1 MLKFRKRDREDK
13 PEDDNKNLEN
23 ITDEP
28 KETNEPESAQ
38 EDNENFGGDLT
49 LYTFVYLLGANCI
62 RVGKRFFKGL
72 RRIIVKPFRAIYSV
86 ARIFVIGIDHL
97 FFKWLHRFIDELHY
111 IKAEVKSAYENMRGL
126 SIKNVGL
133 IFSVLRHYIKKG
145 LSRHRAFA
153 RSVIRLAMPVA
164 GLIVLV
170 LTINYWNE
178 RTFALEILYGNV
190 SLGYVADENVYLD
203 AETLANERL
212 NLGESETASSQQT
225 EVSIEKPTYKIRVV
239 SKNELTDSSALCDA
253 LIENSQSNITNAC
266 GIYVDGE
273 FLCAVKNETD
283 ATSVFDEI
291 LEANKPADG
300 EGIVGFVE
308 DIEYVQGLY
317 PDNDETIWDAA
328 KLKAKLATN
337 KTEAVYHTVQDGD
350 TLYDIALEYDT
361 TIEQLYAMNPDMGE
375 NIYMGDKIIVS
386 MEVNYVRVKVMK
398 TEVRTEEIP
407 YETVQTESSSL
418 YKGTQRV
425 KTEGSEGLAQ
435 ITELVS
441 YVDGVKISTEEIERV
456 TVREP
461 VDREILVGTKSLTVS
476 GGGGT
481 ITTTSGRFVWPVIG
495 LNSISRGYGYASSA
509 YASGYHTG
517 IDITGGGAYG
527 RTIIA
532 ADAGTVVQA
541 GWNGSYG
548 YCITIQHSGGLRTL
562 YAHCSSVGVYVG
574 QYVYQGQAIGRVGNS
589 GYSFGAHLH
598 FEVHVNGRKVN
609 PNPYLGR

>member
-13 PEDDNKNLEN
+13 PEADKSLEN
-23 ITDEP
+23 ITEESKNKDEP
-28 KETNEPESAQ
+28 VQDKE
-38 EDNENFGGDLT
+38 ENFGGDLT
-49 LYTFVYLLGANCI
+49 LYSFVYLLGAYCI
-62 RVGKRFFKGL
+62 RIGKRFFKGL
-72 RRIIVKPFRAIYSV
+72 RRIIVKPFRALYAVI
-86 ARIFVIGIDHL
+86 RIFVIGIDHL

-145 LSRHRAFA
+145 LGRHKAFM
-153 RSVIRLAMPVA
+153 RSILRLTMPVA

-170 LTINYWNE
+170 LTINYWNG
-178 RTFALEILYGNV
+178 RTFALEIIYGNV

-203 AETLANERL
+203 AENLANERL
-212 NLGESETASSQQT
+212 NLGESETAGSQKT

-317 PDNDETIWDAA
+317 PDNAETIWDAA

-337 KTEAVYHTVQDGD
+337 KTEAVYHIVQDGD
-350 TLYDIALEYDT
+350 TLYDIALKYDT
-361 TIEQLYAMNPDMGE
+361 TIEQLYAMNPNMGE
-375 NIYMGDKIIVS
+375 NIYLGDKIIVS

-407 YETVQTESSSL
+407 YETVKTESSSL
-418 YKGTQRV
+418 YKGTQRI
-425 KTEGSEGLAQ
+425 KTEGSVGLAQ
-435 ITELVS
+435 VTELVS

-461 VDREILVGTKSLTVS
+461 VDREILVGTKSLAIS

-481 ITTTSGRFVWPVIG
+481 ITPTNGRFVWPVIG
-495 LNSISRGYGYASSA
+495 LHSISRGYGYASSS

-527 RTIIA
+527 RTIVA

-541 GWNGSYG
+541 GYNGSYG
-548 YCITIQHSGGLRTL
+548 NCIIIQHSGGVRTL
-562 YAHCSSVGVYVG
+562 YAHCSSLNVSVG

-589 GYSFGAHLH
+589 GFSFGAHLH

>member
-170 LTINYWNE
+170 LTTNYWNE

>member
-337 KTEAVYHTVQDGD
+337 KTEAVYHIVQDGD
-350 TLYDIALEYDT
+350 TLYDIALKYDT

-407 YETVQTESSSL
+407 YETVKTESSSL
-418 YKGTQRV
+418 YKGTQRI
-425 KTEGSEGLAQ
+425 KTEGSAGLAQ
-435 ITELVS
+435 VTELVS
-441 YVDGVKISTEEIERV
+441 YVDGVKISTEEIDRV

-461 VDREILVGTKSLTVS
+461 VDREILVGTKSLAIS

-481 ITTTSGRFVWPVIG
+481 ITPTNGRFVWPVIG
-495 LNSISRGYGYASSA
+495 LHSISRGYGYASSS

-527 RTIIA
+527 RTIVA

-541 GWNGSYG
+541 GYNGSYG
-548 YCITIQHSGGLRTL
+548 NCIIIQHSGGVRTL
-562 YAHCSSVGVYVG
+562 YAHCSSLNVSVG

-589 GYSFGAHLH
+589 GFSFGAHLH

>member
-28 KETNEPESAQ
+28 KETNEPEIAQ
-38 EDNENFGGDLT
+38 EDNENLSGDLT
-49 LYTFVYLLGANCI
+49 LYSFVYLLGAYCI

-72 RRIIVKPFRAIYSV
+72 RRIIVKPFRAIYTV

-164 GLIVLV
+164 GLIVLL

-203 AETLANERL
+203 AENLANERL

-350 TLYDIALEYDT
+350 TLYDIALKYDT

-407 YETVQTESSSL
+407 YETVKTESSSL

-495 LNSISRGYGYASSA
+495 LNSISRGYGYASSS
-509 YASGYHTG
+509 YSSGYHTG
-517 IDITGGGAYG
+517 IDITGSGAYG
-527 RTIIA
+527 RTIVA
-532 ADAGTVVQA
+532 ADSGTVVQA

-548 YCITIQHSGGLRTL
+548 YSVTIQHSGGVRTL
-562 YAHCSSVGVYVG
+562 YAHCSSLSVSVG
-574 QYVYQGQAIGRVGNS
+574 QYVYQGQAIARVGNT
-589 GYSFGAHLH
+589 GYSLGAHLH

>member
-28 KETNEPESAQ
+28 KETNEPEFAQ

-407 YETVQTESSSL
+407 YETVKTESSSL
-418 YKGTQRV
+418 YKGTQRI
-425 KTEGSEGLAQ
+425 KTEGSAGLAQ
-435 ITELVS
+435 VTELVS
-441 YVDGVKISTEEIERV
+441 YVDGVKISTEEIDRV

-589 GYSFGAHLH
+589 GFSFGAHLH

>member
-337 KTEAVYHTVQDGD
+337 KTEAVYHIVQDGD
-350 TLYDIALEYDT
+350 TLYDIALKYDT

-375 NIYMGDKIIVS
+375 NIYLGDKIIVS

-407 YETVQTESSSL
+407 YETVKTESSSL
-418 YKGTQRV
+418 YKGTQRI
-425 KTEGSEGLAQ
+425 KTEGVEGLAKV
-435 ITELVS
+435 TELVS
-441 YVDGVKISTEEIERV
+441 YVDGVRISTEEIERV

-461 VDREILVGTKSLTVS
+461 VDREILVGTKSLTIS
-476 GGGGT
+476 GGGGS
-481 ITTTSGRFVWPVIG
+481 ITPTSGRFVWPVIG
-495 LNSISRGYGYASSA
+495 LHSISRSYGYASSS

-527 RTIIA
+527 RTIVA

-541 GWNGSYG
+541 GYNGSYG
-548 YCITIQHSGGLRTL
+548 NCIIIQHSGGVRTL
-562 YAHCSSVGVYVG
+562 YAHCSSLNVSVG

-589 GYSFGAHLH
+589 GFSFGAHLH

>member
-13 PEDDNKNLEN
+13 PEDDNRNLEN

-28 KETNEPESAQ
+28 KETNEPEIAQ
-38 EDNENFGGDLT
+38 EDNENLSGDLT
-49 LYTFVYLLGANCI
+49 LYSFVYLLGAYCI

-72 RRIIVKPFRAIYSV
+72 RRIIVKPFRAIYTV

-164 GLIVLV
+164 GLIVLL

-203 AETLANERL
+203 AENLANERL

-337 KTEAVYHTVQDGD
+337 KTEAVYHIVQDGD
-350 TLYDIALEYDT
+350 TLYDIALKYDT

-407 YETVQTESSSL
+407 YETVKTESSSL

-495 LNSISRGYGYASSA
+495 LNSISRGYGYASSS
-509 YASGYHTG
+509 YSSGYHTG
-517 IDITGGGAYG
+517 IDITGSGAYG

-532 ADAGTVVQA
+532 ADSGTVVQA

-548 YCITIQHSGGLRTL
+548 YSVTIQHSGGVRTL
-562 YAHCSSVGVYVG
+562 YAHCSSLSVSVG
-574 QYVYQGQAIGRVGNS
+574 QYVYQGQAIARVGNT
-589 GYSFGAHLH
+589 GYSLGAHLH

>member
-62 RVGKRFFKGL
+62 RVGKKFFKGL

-337 KTEAVYHTVQDGD
+337 KTEAVYHIVQDGD
-350 TLYDIALEYDT
+350 TLYDIALKYDT

-407 YETVQTESSSL
+407 YETVKTESSSL
-418 YKGTQRV
+418 YKGTQRI
-425 KTEGSEGLAQ
+425 KTEGSAGLAQ
-435 ITELVS
+435 VTELVS

-461 VDREILVGTKSLTVS
+461 VDREILVGTKSLAIS

-481 ITTTSGRFVWPVIG
+481 ITPTNGRFVWPVIG
-495 LNSISRGYGYASSA
+495 LHSISRGYGYASSS

-527 RTIIA
+527 RTIVA

-541 GWNGSYG
+541 GYNGSYG
-548 YCITIQHSGGLRTL
+548 NCIIIQHSGGVRTL
-562 YAHCSSVGVYVG
+562 YAHCSSLNVSVG

-589 GYSFGAHLH
+589 GFSFGAHLH

>member
-1 MLKFRKRDREDK
+1 MIKFRKRDREDK

-28 KETNEPESAQ
+28 KETNEPEIAQ
-38 EDNENFGGDLT
+38 EDNENLSGDLT
-49 LYTFVYLLGANCI
+49 LYSFVYLLGAYCI

-72 RRIIVKPFRAIYSV
+72 RRIIVKPFRAIYTV

-164 GLIVLV
+164 GLIVLL

-203 AETLANERL
+203 AENLANERL

-350 TLYDIALEYDT
+350 TLYDIALKYDT

-407 YETVQTESSSL
+407 YETVKTESSSL

-509 YASGYHTG
+509 YSSGYHTG
-517 IDITGGGAYG
+517 IDITGSGAYG
-527 RTIIA
+527 RTIVA
-532 ADAGTVVQA
+532 ADSGTVVQA

-548 YCITIQHSGGLRTL
+548 YSVTIQHSGGVRTL
-562 YAHCSSVGVYVG
+562 YAHCSSLSVSVG
-574 QYVYQGQAIGRVGNS
+574 QYVYQGQAIARVGNT
-589 GYSFGAHLH
+589 GYSLGAHLH

>member
-28 KETNEPESAQ
+28 KETNEPEIAQ
-38 EDNENFGGDLT
+38 EDNENLSGDLT
-49 LYTFVYLLGANCI
+49 LYSFVYLLGAYCI

-72 RRIIVKPFRAIYSV
+72 RRIIVKPFRAIYTV

-164 GLIVLV
+164 GLIVLL

-203 AETLANERL
+203 AENLANERL

-350 TLYDIALEYDT
+350 TLYDIALKYDT

-407 YETVQTESSSL
+407 YETVKTESSSL

-509 YASGYHTG
+509 YSSGYHTG
-517 IDITGGGAYG
+517 IDITGSGAYG
-527 RTIIA
+527 RTIVA
-532 ADAGTVVQA
+532 ADSGTVVQA

-548 YCITIQHSGGLRTL
+548 YSVTIQHSGGVRTL
-562 YAHCSSVGVYVG
+562 YAHCSSLSVSVG
-574 QYVYQGQAIGRVGNS
+574 QYVYQGQAIARVGNT
-589 GYSFGAHLH
+589 GYSLGAHLH

>member
-13 PEDDNKNLEN
+13 PEADKSLEN
-23 ITDEP
+23 ITEESKKKDEP
-28 KETNEPESAQ
+28 VQDKE
-38 EDNENFGGDLT
+38 ENFGGDLT
-49 LYTFVYLLGANCI
+49 LYSFVYLLGAYCI
-62 RVGKRFFKGL
+62 RIGKRFFKGL
-72 RRIIVKPFRAIYSV
+72 RRIIVKPFRALYAVI
-86 ARIFVIGIDHL
+86 RIFVIGIDHL

-145 LSRHRAFA
+145 LGRHKAFM
-153 RSVIRLAMPVA
+153 RSILRLTMPVA

-170 LTINYWNE
+170 LTINYWNG
-178 RTFALEILYGNV
+178 RTFALEIIYGNV

-203 AETLANERL
+203 AENLANERL
-212 NLGESETASSQQT
+212 NLGESETAGSQKT

-317 PDNDETIWDAA
+317 PDNAETIWDAA

-337 KTEAVYHTVQDGD
+337 KTEAVYHIVQDGD
-350 TLYDIALEYDT
+350 TLYDIALKYDT
-361 TIEQLYAMNPDMGE
+361 TIEQLYAMNPNMGE
-375 NIYMGDKIIVS
+375 NIYLGDKIIVS

-407 YETVQTESSSL
+407 YETVKTESSSL
-418 YKGTQRV
+418 YKGTQRI
-425 KTEGSEGLAQ
+425 KTEGSAGLAQ
-435 ITELVS
+435 VTELVS

-461 VDREILVGTKSLTVS
+461 VDREILVGTKSLAIS

-481 ITTTSGRFVWPVIG
+481 ITPTNGRFVWPVIG
-495 LNSISRGYGYASSA
+495 LHSISRGYGYASSS

-527 RTIIA
+527 RTIVA

-541 GWNGSYG
+541 GYNGSYG
-548 YCITIQHSGGLRTL
+548 NCIIIQHSGGVRTL
-562 YAHCSSVGVYVG
+562 YAHCSSLNVSVG
-574 QYVYQGQAIGRVGNS
+574 QYVYQGQVIGRVGNS
-589 GYSFGAHLH
+589 GFSFGAHLH

>member
-1 MLKFRKRDREDK
+1 MLKFRKRDREKDR

-23 ITDEP
+23 ITDEH
-28 KETNEPESAQ
+28 EQENESDIAE
-38 EDNENFGGDLT
+38 EDSENFGGDLT
-49 LYTFVYLLGANCI
+49 LYSFAYLLGAYCI
-62 RVGKRFFKGL
+62 RAGKRFFKGL
-72 RRIIVKPFRAIYSV
+72 HRIIVKPFRSIYTF

-111 IKAEVKSAYENMRGL
+111 INGEVKSAYENMRGL

-133 IFSVLRHYIKKG
+133 ICSVLRHYIKKG
-145 LSRHRAFA
+145 LSRHRAFM
-153 RSVIRLAMPVA
+153 RSVIRIAMPIA
-164 GLIVLV
+164 GLIVLM
-170 LTINYWNE
+170 LTVNYWSG

-203 AETLANERL
+203 AENLANERL
-212 NLGESETASSQQT
+212 NLGESENAQAQKT

-239 SKNELTDSSALCDA
+239 SKNELTDSSTLCDA

-317 PDNDETIWDAA
+317 PDNEETIWDAA

-350 TLYDIALEYDT
+350 TLYDIALKYDT

-375 NIYMGDKIIVS
+375 NIYMGDKIVVS

-407 YETVQTESSSL
+407 YETVKTESSSL

-425 KTEGSEGLAQ
+425 KTEGSKGLAQ

-441 YVDGVKISTEEIERV
+441 YVDGVRISTEEIERV

-461 VDREILVGTKSLTVS
+461 VDREILVGTKSLAVS
-476 GGGGT
+476 GGGT

-495 LNSISRGYGYASSA
+495 LNSISRSYGYASSA

-527 RTIIA
+527 RTIVA
-532 ADAGTVVQA
+532 ADSGTVVQA

-548 YCITIQHSGGLRTL
+548 YSVTIQHSGGIRTL
-562 YAHCSSVGVYVG
+562 YGHCSSVNVSVG
-574 QYVYQGQAIGRVGNS
+574 QYVYQGQAIARVGNT

-598 FEVHVNGRKVN
+598 FEVIANGRKVN

>member
-1 MLKFRKRDREDK
+1 MLKFRKHQRENEG
-13 PEDDNKNLEN
+13 PEEDGKNLEN
-23 ITDEP
+23 IVDESE
-28 KETNEPESAQ
+28 KENEPDAAPE
-38 EDNENFGGDLT
+38 EEENLVGELT
-49 LYTFVYLLGANCI
+49 FYSFVYLLGTHCI
-62 RVGKRFFKGL
+62 RVWKRFSKGL
-72 RRIIVKPFRAIYSV
+72 RRIIVRPFKTLYTYG
-86 ARIFVIGIDHL
+86 RIFVLGIDHL
-97 FFKWLHRFIDELHY
+97 FFKWLHNFFDEMHY
-111 IKAEVKSAYENMRGL
+111 IKREVRSAYDNMRGL
-126 SIKNVGL
+126 SIKNVRL
-133 IFSVLRHYIKKG
+133 ICSVLFHYIKKG
-145 LSRHRAFA
+145 IGRHKAFV
-153 RSVIRLAMPVA
+153 RSLWRIVMPVA
-164 GLIVLV
+164 GFIVLA
-170 LTINYWNE
+170 LTVNFWNE
-178 RTFALEILYGNV
+178 RTFALEILYGKV

-212 NLGESETASSQQT
+212 NLGESEAGTQKT
-225 EVSIEKPTYKIRVV
+225 EVSIEKPTYRIRVV
-239 SKNELTDSSALCDA
+239 SKNQLTDSSALCDA

-300 EGIVGFVE
+300 DGIVGFVE

-350 TLYDIALEYDT
+350 TLYDIALKYDT

-375 NIYMGDKIIVS
+375 NIYMGDKLVVS
-386 MEVNYVRVKVMK
+386 TEVNYVRVKVMK

-407 YETVQTESSSL
+407 YETIKTESSSI
-418 YKGTQRV
+418 YKGTQRA
-425 KTEGSEGLAQ
+425 KTEGTKGIARV
-435 ITELVS
+435 TELVS
-441 YVDGVKISTEEIERV
+441 YVDGVRVSTEEIDRV
-456 TVREP
+456 VVQEP

-476 GGGGT
+476 GGVT
-481 ITTTSGRFVWPVIG
+481 VTPTNGRFVWPVVG

-527 RTIIA
+527 RTIVA
-532 ADAGTVVQA
+532 ADSGTVVQA

-548 YCITIQHSGGLRTL
+548 YSVTIQHSGGLRTL
-562 YAHCSSVGVYVG
+562 YGHCSVVNVSVG
-574 QYVYQGQAIGRVGNS
+574 QYVYQGQPIARVGNT

-598 FEVHVNGRKVN
+598 FEVIANGRKVN

>member
-49 LYTFVYLLGANCI
+49 LYTFVYLLGVNCI
-62 RVGKRFFKGL
+62 RVGKRFFKGM

-407 YETVQTESSSL
+407 YETVKTESSSL
-418 YKGTQRV
+418 YKGTQRI
-425 KTEGSEGLAQ
+425 KTEGVEGLAKV
-435 ITELVS
+435 TELVS
-441 YVDGVKISTEEIERV
+441 YVDGVKISTEEIDRV
-456 TVREP
+456 TIREP
-461 VDREILVGTKSLTVS
+461 VDREILVGTKSLTIS
-476 GGGGT
+476 GGGGS
-481 ITTTSGRFVWPVIG
+481 ITPTSGRFVWPVIG
-495 LNSISRGYGYASSA
+495 LHSISRGYGYASSS

-527 RTIIA
+527 RTVVA

-541 GWNGSYG
+541 GYNGSYG
-548 YCITIQHSGGLRTL
+548 NCIIIQHSGGVRTL
-562 YAHCSSVGVYVG
+562 YAHCSSLNVSVG

-589 GYSFGAHLH
+589 GFSFGAHLH

>member
-1 MLKFRKRDREDK
+1 
-13 PEDDNKNLEN
+13 
-23 ITDEP
+23 
-28 KETNEPESAQ
+28 
-38 EDNENFGGDLT
+38 
-49 LYTFVYLLGANCI
+49 
-62 RVGKRFFKGL
+62 
-72 RRIIVKPFRAIYSV
+72 
-86 ARIFVIGIDHL
+86 
-97 FFKWLHRFIDELHY
+97 
-111 IKAEVKSAYENMRGL
+111 
-126 SIKNVGL
+126 
-133 IFSVLRHYIKKG
+133 
-145 LSRHRAFA
+145 
-153 RSVIRLAMPVA
+153 MPVA

-212 NLGESETASSQQT
+212 NLGESETASSHQT

-337 KTEAVYHTVQDGD
+337 KTEAVYHIVQDGD
-350 TLYDIALEYDT
+350 TLYDIALKYDT

-407 YETVQTESSSL
+407 YETVKTESSSL
-418 YKGTQRV
+418 YKGTQRI
-425 KTEGSEGLAQ
+425 KTEGSAGLAQ
-435 ITELVS
+435 VTELVS
-441 YVDGVKISTEEIERV
+441 YVDGVKISTEEIDRV

-461 VDREILVGTKSLTVS
+461 VDREILVGTKSLAIS

-481 ITTTSGRFVWPVIG
+481 ITPTNGRFVWPVIG
-495 LNSISRGYGYASSA
+495 LHSISRGYGYASSS

-527 RTIIA
+527 RTIVA

-541 GWNGSYG
+541 GYNGSYG
-548 YCITIQHSGGLRTL
+548 NCIIIQHSGGVRTL
-562 YAHCSSVGVYVG
+562 YAHCSSLNVSVG

-589 GYSFGAHLH
+589 GFSFGAHLH

>member
-1 MLKFRKRDREDK
+1 MLKFRKRNREEDK
-13 PEDDNKNLEN
+13 PEDDKQNLEN
-23 ITDEP
+23 ITES
-28 KETNEPESAQ
+28 ETEPENNAA
-38 EDNENFGGDLT
+38 EEENENFDGELS
-49 LYTFVYLLGANCI
+49 LYTFIYLLGAYCI
-62 RVGKRFFKGL
+62 RAGKKVFKGL
-72 RRIIVKPFRAIYSV
+72 RRIVTKPLRAIYSLL
-86 ARIFVIGIDHL
+86 RIFIIGIDHL
-97 FFKWLHRFIDELHY
+97 FFKWFHNAIEELRFIKD
-111 IKAEVKSAYENMRGL
+111 EVKSAYDSMRGL

-133 IFSVLRHYIKKG
+133 ICSVLHHYIKKG
-145 LSRHRAFA
+145 FNRHRAFM
-153 RSVIRLAMPVA
+153 RSVLRFAMPVA
-164 GLIVLV
+164 AFVVLV
-170 LTINYWNE
+170 LTVNYWNG
-178 RTFALEILYGNV
+178 RTFALELLYGNV
-190 SLGYVADENVYLD
+190 SLGYVANENVYLD
-203 AETLANERL
+203 AENLANERL
-212 NLGESETASSQQT
+212 NLGESSTGSEKQ
-225 EVSIEKPTYKIRVV
+225 EISIEKPTYKIRVV
-239 SKNELTDSSALCDA
+239 SKSELTDSSALCDS

-291 LEANKPADG
+291 LEAKKPADG
-300 EGIVGFVE
+300 DGIVGFVE

-317 PDNDETIWDAA
+317 PDNEETIWDAA

-337 KTEAVYHTVQDGD
+337 KTEAVYHTVQEGD
-350 TLYDIALEYDT
+350 TLYDIALKYDT
-361 TIEQLYAMNPDMGE
+361 TIEQLYAMNPNMGE
-375 NIYMGDKIIVS
+375 NIYLGDKIIVS

-407 YETVQTESSSL
+407 YEVVKTETSSL

-425 KTEGSEGLAQ
+425 KTQGVNGVARV
-435 ITELVS
+435 TELVS
-441 YVDGVKISTEEIERV
+441 YVDGVKVSTEEIERV
-456 TVREP
+456 TVQEP
-461 VDREILVGTKSLTVS
+461 VDQEILVGTKSLAVS
-476 GGGGT
+476 GGGGPVT
-481 ITTTSGRFVWPVIG
+481 PSNGRLLWPVIG
-495 LNSISRGYGYASSA
+495 LNSISRGYGYASSS

-562 YAHCSSVGVYVG
+562 YAHCSSVGVSVG
-574 QYVYQGQAIGRVGNS
+574 QYVYQGQPIGRVGNS

-609 PNPYLGR
+609 PKSYL

>member
-13 PEDDNKNLEN
+13 PEDDNRNLEN

-28 KETNEPESAQ
+28 KETNEPEIAQ
-38 EDNENFGGDLT
+38 EDNENLSGDLT
-49 LYTFVYLLGANCI
+49 LYSFVYLLGAYCI

-72 RRIIVKPFRAIYSV
+72 RRIIVKPFRAIYTV

-164 GLIVLV
+164 GLIVLL

-203 AETLANERL
+203 AENLANERL

-350 TLYDIALEYDT
+350 TLYDIALKYDT

-407 YETVQTESSSL
+407 YETVKTESSSL

-509 YASGYHTG
+509 YSSGYHTG
-517 IDITGGGAYG
+517 IDITGSGAYG
-527 RTIIA
+527 RTIVA
-532 ADAGTVVQA
+532 ADSGTVVQA

-548 YCITIQHSGGLRTL
+548 YSVTIQHSGGVRTL
-562 YAHCSSVGVYVG
+562 YAHCSSLSVSVG
-574 QYVYQGQAIGRVGNS
+574 QYVYQGQAIARVGNT
-589 GYSFGAHLH
+589 GYSLGAHLH

>member
-407 YETVQTESSSL
+407 YETVKTESSSL
-418 YKGTQRV
+418 YKGTQRI
-425 KTEGSEGLAQ
+425 KTEGSAGLAQ
-435 ITELVS
+435 VTELVS
-441 YVDGVKISTEEIERV
+441 YVDGVKISTEEIDRV

-461 VDREILVGTKSLTVS
+461 VDREILVGTKSLAIS

-481 ITTTSGRFVWPVIG
+481 ITPTNGRFVWPVIG
-495 LNSISRGYGYASSA
+495 LHSISRGYGYASSS

-527 RTIIA
+527 RTIVA

-541 GWNGSYG
+541 GYNGSYG
-548 YCITIQHSGGLRTL
+548 NCIIIQHSGGVRTL
-562 YAHCSSVGVYVG
+562 YAHCSSLNVSVG

-589 GYSFGAHLH
+589 GFSFGAHLH

>member
-1 MLKFRKRDREDK
+1 MLKFRKRDKAKDI
-13 PEDDNKNLEN
+13 PEDDGKKLDN
-23 ITDEP
+23 ITE
-28 KETNEPESAQ
+28 ETEPENEGGSEQ
-38 EDNENFGGDLT
+38 EDLESSAYT
-49 LYTFVYLLGANCI
+49 VLYSFVYLLGANCI
-62 RVGKRFFKGL
+62 RTGKRFLKGL
-72 RRIIVKPFRAIYSV
+72 RRIAVKPFRSLYTL

-97 FFKWLHRFIDELHY
+97 FFKWFHRFLNELHY
-111 IKAEVKSAYENMRGL
+111 IKREVKSAYENMQGI
-126 SIKNVGL
+126 SITNVGL
-133 IFSVLRHYIKKG
+133 ICSVLRHYIKKG
-145 LSRHRAFA
+145 FSRHRMFM
-153 RSVIRLAMPVA
+153 RTVIRVIMPVA
-164 GLIVLV
+164 GFVVLM
-170 LTINYWNE
+170 LTINYWNG

-203 AETLANERL
+203 AENLANERL
-212 NLGESETASSQQT
+212 NLGESETQAQKT

-291 LEANKPADG
+291 LEENKPADG
-300 EGIVGFVE
+300 DGIVGFVE

-350 TLYDIALEYDT
+350 TLYDIALKYDT

-375 NIYMGDKIIVS
+375 NIYMGDQIVVS

-407 YETVQTESSSL
+407 YETIQTESASL

-425 KTEGSEGLAQ
+425 KTEGTKGIARV
-435 ITELVS
+435 TELVS
-441 YVDGVKISTEEIERV
+441 YVDGVKVSTEEIERV
-456 TVREP
+456 VVQEP
-461 VDREILVGTKSLTVS
+461 VDREILVGTKSLAVS
-476 GGGGT
+476 GSSGT

-495 LNSISRGYGYASSA
+495 LNSISRSYGYASSA
-509 YASGYHTG
+509 YSSGYHTG
-517 IDITGGGAYG
+517 IDITGSGAYG

-532 ADAGTVVQA
+532 ADSGTVVQA

-548 YCITIQHSGGLRTL
+548 YSVTIQHSGGVRTL
-562 YAHCSSVGVYVG
+562 YAHCSSLSVSVG
-574 QYVYQGQAIGRVGNS
+574 QYVSQGQPIARVGNT
-589 GYSFGAHLH
+589 GYSLGAHLH
-598 FEVHVNGRKVN
+598 FEVIVNGRKVN

>member
-13 PEDDNKNLEN
+13 PEDDNRNLEN

-28 KETNEPESAQ
+28 KETNEPEIAQ
-38 EDNENFGGDLT
+38 EDNENLSGDLT
-49 LYTFVYLLGANCI
+49 LYSFVYLLGAYCI

-72 RRIIVKPFRAIYSV
+72 RRIIVKPFRAIYTV

-153 RSVIRLAMPVA
+153 RSVIRLAMPVV
-164 GLIVLV
+164 GLIVLL

-203 AETLANERL
+203 AENLANERL

-350 TLYDIALEYDT
+350 TLYDIALKYDT

-407 YETVQTESSSL
+407 YETVKTESSSL

-509 YASGYHTG
+509 YSSGYHTG
-517 IDITGGGAYG
+517 IDITGSGAYG
-527 RTIIA
+527 RTIVA
-532 ADAGTVVQA
+532 ADSGTVVQA

-548 YCITIQHSGGLRTL
+548 YSVTIQHSGGVRTL
-562 YAHCSSVGVYVG
+562 YAHCSSLSVSVG
-574 QYVYQGQAIGRVGNS
+574 QYVYQGQAIARVGNT
-589 GYSFGAHLH
+589 GYSLGAHLH

>member
-337 KTEAVYHTVQDGD
+337 KTEAVYHIVQDGD
-350 TLYDIALEYDT
+350 TLYDIALKYDT

-407 YETVQTESSSL
+407 YETVKTESSSL
-418 YKGTQRV
+418 YKGTQRI
-425 KTEGSEGLAQ
+425 KTEGSAGLAQ
-435 ITELVS
+435 VTELVS
-441 YVDGVKISTEEIERV
+441 YVDGVKISTEEIDRV

-461 VDREILVGTKSLTVS
+461 VDREILVGTKSLAIS

-481 ITTTSGRFVWPVIG
+481 ITPTNGRFVWPVIG
-495 LNSISRGYGYASSA
+495 LHSISRSYGYASSS

-527 RTIIA
+527 RTIVA

-541 GWNGSYG
+541 GYNGSYG
-548 YCITIQHSGGLRTL
+548 NCIIIQHSGGVRTL
-562 YAHCSSVGVYVG
+562 YAHCSSLNVSVG

-589 GYSFGAHLH
+589 GFSFGAHLH

>member
-1 MLKFRKRDREDK
+1 MLKFRKRNREEDN
-13 PEDDNKNLEN
+13 PEDDKQNLEN
-23 ITDEP
+23 ITES
-28 KETNEPESAQ
+28 ETENEQLNNASE
-38 EDNENFGGDLT
+38 EDNENFDGESS
-49 LYTFVYLLGANCI
+49 LYTFIYLLGAYCI
-62 RVGKRFFKGL
+62 RAGKRIFKGL
-72 RRIIVKPFRAIYSV
+72 RRIVTKPLRAIYTLL
-86 ARIFVIGIDHL
+86 RICVIAVDHL
-97 FFKWLHRFIDELHY
+97 FFKWFHNFIDELNF
-111 IKAEVKSAYENMRGL
+111 IKNEVRSAYENMRGL

-133 IFSVLRHYIKKG
+133 ICSVLHHYIKKG
-145 LSRHRAFA
+145 FNRHRAFM
-153 RSVIRLAMPVA
+153 RSVLRLAMPVGA
-164 GLIVLV
+164 FVILM
-170 LTINYWNE
+170 LTINYWSG
-178 RTFALEILYGNV
+178 RTFALELLYGNV

-203 AETLANERL
+203 AENLANERL
-212 NLGESETASSQQT
+212 NLGVSSTGSEKQ
-225 EVSIEKPTYKIRVV
+225 EVSIEKPTYKIKVV

-291 LEANKPADG
+291 LEAKKPADG
-300 EGIVGFVE
+300 DGIVGFVE

-317 PDNDETIWDAA
+317 PDNEETIWDAA

-350 TLYDIALEYDT
+350 TLYDIALKYDT

-375 NIYMGDKIIVS
+375 NIYLGDQIIVS

-407 YETVQTESSSL
+407 YETIKTESASL

-425 KTEGSEGLAQ
+425 KTQGVKGVARV
-435 ITELVS
+435 TELVS
-441 YVDGVKISTEEIERV
+441 YVDGVRVSTEEIERV
-456 TVREP
+456 TVQEP
-461 VDREILVGTKSLTVS
+461 VDQEILVGTKSLSVS
-476 GGGGT
+476 GGGT
-481 ITTTSGRFVWPVIG
+481 ITTTNGRFVWPVIG
-495 LNSISRGYGYASSA
+495 LNSISRSYGYASSA

-517 IDITGGGAYG
+517 IDITGSGAYG

-532 ADAGTVVQA
+532 ADSGTVVQA

-574 QYVYQGQAIGRVGNS
+574 QYVYQGQPIGRVGNS

-609 PNPYLGR
+609 PRSYL

>member
-291 LEANKPADG
+291 LEVNKPADG

>member
-1 MLKFRKRDREDK
+1 MLKFRKRNREEGK
-13 PEDDNKNLEN
+13 PEDNKQNLEN
-23 ITDEP
+23 ITES
-28 KETNEPESAQ
+28 ENEQ
-38 EDNENFGGDLT
+38 ENNRFEEDTENFGGELT
-49 LYTFVYLLGANCI
+49 LYTFVYLLGAYCL
-62 RVGKRFFKGL
+62 RAGRKVLKGL
-72 RRIIVKPFRAIYSV
+72 QRIILKPLRAIYTIL
-86 ARIFVIGIDHL
+86 RIFVIAVDHL
-97 FFKWLHRFIDELHY
+97 FFKWFHNIINELHF
-111 IKAEVKSAYENMRGL
+111 IKDEVKSAYNNMRGL
-126 SIKNVGL
+126 SVKNVGL
-133 IFSVLRHYIKKG
+133 ICSVLHHYIKKG
-145 LSRHRAFA
+145 FIRHRAFM
-153 RSVIRLAMPVA
+153 RSVLRFAMPVA
-164 GLIVLV
+164 AFVVLV
-170 LTINYWNE
+170 VTINYWNG

-203 AETLANERL
+203 AENLANERL
-212 NLGESETASSQQT
+212 NLGDSGTGSEKQ
-225 EVSIEKPTYKIRVV
+225 EVSIEKPTYKIKVV

-291 LEANKPADG
+291 LEAKKPADG
-300 EGIVGFVE
+300 DGIVGFVE

-317 PDNDETIWDAA
+317 PDNEETIWDAA

-350 TLYDIALEYDT
+350 TLYDIALKYDT
-361 TIEQLYAMNPDMGE
+361 TIEQLYAMNPNMGE
-375 NIYMGDKIIVS
+375 NIYLGDKIIVS

-407 YETVQTESSSL
+407 YETIKTESASL
-418 YKGTQRV
+418 YKGSQRI
-425 KTEGSEGLAQ
+425 KTEGAVGLAQ
-435 ITELVS
+435 VTELVS

-461 VDREILVGTKSLTVS
+461 VDREILVGTKSLAVS
-476 GGGGT
+476 GGGGPVT
-481 ITTTSGRFVWPVIG
+481 PSNGRFVWPVIG
-495 LNSISRGYGYASSA
+495 LHSISRSYGYASSS

-527 RTIIA
+527 RTIVA
-532 ADAGTVVQA
+532 ADSGTVVQA

-562 YAHCSSVGVYVG
+562 YGHCSSVGVSVG
-574 QYVYQGQAIGRVGNS
+574 QYVYQGQPIGRVGNS

-609 PNPYLGR
+609 PRSYL

>member
-13 PEDDNKNLEN
+13 PEADKSLEN
-23 ITDEP
+23 ITEESKKKDEP
-28 KETNEPESAQ
+28 VQDKE
-38 EDNENFGGDLT
+38 ENFGGDLT
-49 LYTFVYLLGANCI
+49 LYSFVYLLGAYCI
-62 RVGKRFFKGL
+62 RIGKRFFKGL
-72 RRIIVKPFRAIYSV
+72 RRIIVKPFRALYAVI
-86 ARIFVIGIDHL
+86 RIFVIGIDHL

-145 LSRHRAFA
+145 LGRHKAFM
-153 RSVIRLAMPVA
+153 RSILRLTMPVA

-170 LTINYWNE
+170 LTINYWNG
-178 RTFALEILYGNV
+178 RTFALEIIYGNV

-203 AETLANERL
+203 AENLANERL
-212 NLGESETASSQQT
+212 NLGESETAGSQKT

-317 PDNDETIWDAA
+317 PDNAETIWDAA

-337 KTEAVYHTVQDGD
+337 KTEAVYHIVQDGD
-350 TLYDIALEYDT
+350 TLYDIALKYDT
-361 TIEQLYAMNPDMGE
+361 TIEQLYAMNPNMGE
-375 NIYMGDKIIVS
+375 NIYLGDKIIVS

-407 YETVQTESSSL
+407 YETVKTESSSL
-418 YKGTQRV
+418 YKGTQRI
-425 KTEGSEGLAQ
+425 KTEGSAGLAQ
-435 ITELVS
+435 VTELVS

-461 VDREILVGTKSLTVS
+461 VDREILVGTKSLAIS

-481 ITTTSGRFVWPVIG
+481 ITPTNGRFVWPVIG
-495 LNSISRGYGYASSA
+495 LHSISRGYGYASSS

-527 RTIIA
+527 RTIVA

-541 GWNGSYG
+541 GYNGSYG
-548 YCITIQHSGGLRTL
+548 NCIIIQHSGGVRTL
-562 YAHCSSVGVYVG
+562 YAHCSSLNVSVG

-589 GYSFGAHLH
+589 GFSFGAHLH

>member
-337 KTEAVYHTVQDGD
+337 KTEAVYHIVQDGD
-350 TLYDIALEYDT
+350 TLYDIALKYDT

-407 YETVQTESSSL
+407 YETVKTESSSL
-418 YKGTQRV
+418 YKGTQRI
-425 KTEGSEGLAQ
+425 KTEGSAGLAQ
-435 ITELVS
+435 VTELVS
-441 YVDGVKISTEEIERV
+441 YVDGVKISTEEIDRV

-562 YAHCSSVGVYVG
+562 YAHCSSVVYVG

>member
-407 YETVQTESSSL
+407 YETVKTESSSL

-495 LNSISRGYGYASSA
+495 LNSISRGYGYASSS
-509 YASGYHTG
+509 YSSGYHTG

-532 ADAGTVVQA
+532 ADSGTVVQA

-548 YCITIQHSGGLRTL
+548 YSVTIQHSGGVRTL
-562 YAHCSSVGVYVG
+562 YAHCSSLSVSVG
-574 QYVYQGQAIGRVGNS
+574 QYVDQGQAIARVGNT
-589 GYSFGAHLH
+589 GYSLGAHLH

>member
-1 MLKFRKRDREDK
+1 MIKFRKRDREDK

-28 KETNEPESAQ
+28 KETNEPEIAQ
-38 EDNENFGGDLT
+38 EDNENLSGDLT
-49 LYTFVYLLGANCI
+49 LYSFVYLLGAYCI

-72 RRIIVKPFRAIYSV
+72 RRIIVKPFRAIYTV

-111 IKAEVKSAYENMRGL
+111 IIAEVKSAYENMRGL

-164 GLIVLV
+164 GLIVLL

-203 AETLANERL
+203 AENLANERL

-350 TLYDIALEYDT
+350 TLYDIALKYDT

-407 YETVQTESSSL
+407 YETVKTESSSL

-509 YASGYHTG
+509 YSSGYHTG
-517 IDITGGGAYG
+517 IDITGSGAYG
-527 RTIIA
+527 RTIVA
-532 ADAGTVVQA
+532 ADSGTVVQA

-548 YCITIQHSGGLRTL
+548 YSVTIQHSGGVRTL
-562 YAHCSSVGVYVG
+562 YAHCSSLSVSVG
-574 QYVYQGQAIGRVGNS
+574 QYVYQGQAIARVGNT
-589 GYSFGAHLH
+589 GYSLGAHLH

>member
-13 PEDDNKNLEN
+13 PEDDNRNLEN

-28 KETNEPESAQ
+28 KETNEPEIAQ
-38 EDNENFGGDLT
+38 EDNENLSGDLT
-49 LYTFVYLLGANCI
+49 LYSFVYLLGAYCI

-164 GLIVLV
+164 GLIVLL

-203 AETLANERL
+203 AENLANERL

-350 TLYDIALEYDT
+350 TLYDIALKYDT

-407 YETVQTESSSL
+407 YETVKTESSSL

-509 YASGYHTG
+509 YSSGYHTG
-517 IDITGGGAYG
+517 IDITGSGAYG
-527 RTIIA
+527 RTIVA
-532 ADAGTVVQA
+532 ADSGTVVQA

-548 YCITIQHSGGLRTL
+548 YSVTIQHSGGVRTL
-562 YAHCSSVGVYVG
+562 YAHCSSLSVSVG
-574 QYVYQGQAIGRVGNS
+574 QYVYQGQAIARVGNT
-589 GYSFGAHLH
+589 GYSLGAHLH

>member
-28 KETNEPESAQ
+28 KETNEPEIAQ
-38 EDNENFGGDLT
+38 EDNENLSGDLT
-49 LYTFVYLLGANCI
+49 LYSFVYLLGAYCI

-72 RRIIVKPFRAIYSV
+72 RRIIVKPFRAIYTV

-164 GLIVLV
+164 GLIVLL

-203 AETLANERL
+203 AENLANERL

-337 KTEAVYHTVQDGD
+337 KTEAVYHIVQDGD
-350 TLYDIALEYDT
+350 TLYDIALKYDT

-407 YETVQTESSSL
+407 YETVKTESSSL

-495 LNSISRGYGYASSA
+495 LNSISRGYGYASSS
-509 YASGYHTG
+509 YSSGYHTG
-517 IDITGGGAYG
+517 IDITGSGAYG

-532 ADAGTVVQA
+532 ADSGTVVQA

-548 YCITIQHSGGLRTL
+548 YSVTIQHSGGVRTL
-562 YAHCSSVGVYVG
+562 YAHCSSLSVSVG
-574 QYVYQGQAIGRVGNS
+574 QYVYQGQAIARVGNT
-589 GYSFGAHLH
+589 GYSLGAHLH

>member
-13 PEDDNKNLEN
+13 PEADKSLEN
-23 ITDEP
+23 ITEESKNKDEP
-28 KETNEPESAQ
+28 VQDKE
-38 EDNENFGGDLT
+38 ENFGGDLT
-49 LYTFVYLLGANCI
+49 LYSFVYLLGAYCI
-62 RVGKRFFKGL
+62 RIGKRFFKGL
-72 RRIIVKPFRAIYSV
+72 RRIIVKPFRALYAVI
-86 ARIFVIGIDHL
+86 RIFVIGIDHL

-145 LSRHRAFA
+145 LGRHKAFM
-153 RSVIRLAMPVA
+153 RSILRLTMPVA

-170 LTINYWNE
+170 LTINYWNG
-178 RTFALEILYGNV
+178 RTFALEIIYGNV

-203 AETLANERL
+203 AENLANERL
-212 NLGESETASSQQT
+212 NLGESETAGSQKT

-317 PDNDETIWDAA
+317 PDNAETIWDAA

-337 KTEAVYHTVQDGD
+337 KTEAVYHIVQDGD
-350 TLYDIALEYDT
+350 TLYDIALKYDT
-361 TIEQLYAMNPDMGE
+361 TIEQLYAMNPNMGE
-375 NIYMGDKIIVS
+375 NIYLGDKIIVS

-407 YETVQTESSSL
+407 YETVKTESSSL
-418 YKGTQRV
+418 YKGTQRI
-425 KTEGSEGLAQ
+425 KTEGSAGLAQ
-435 ITELVS
+435 VTELVS

-461 VDREILVGTKSLTVS
+461 VDREILVGTKSLAIS

-481 ITTTSGRFVWPVIG
+481 ITPTNGRFVWPVIG
-495 LNSISRGYGYASSA
+495 LHSISRGYGYASSS

-527 RTIIA
+527 RTIVA

-541 GWNGSYG
+541 GYNGSYG
-548 YCITIQHSGGLRTL
+548 NCIIIQHSGGVRTL
-562 YAHCSSVGVYVG
+562 YAHCSSLNVSVG

-589 GYSFGAHLH
+589 GFSFGAHLH

>member
-1 MLKFRKRDREDK
+1 MLKFRKRNREEDK
-13 PEDDNKNLEN
+13 PEDDKQNLEN
-23 ITDEP
+23 ITES
-28 KETNEPESAQ
+28 ETEPENSAAEE
-38 EDNENFGGDLT
+38 EDENFNGELS
-49 LYTFVYLLGANCI
+49 LYTFIYLLGAYCI
-62 RVGKRFFKGL
+62 RAGKRVFKFL
-72 RRIIVKPFRAIYSV
+72 RRIVVKPFRSIYTLL
-86 ARIFVIGIDHL
+86 RIFAIGVDHL
-97 FFKWLHRFIDELHY
+97 FFKWLHNAINELHF
-111 IKAEVKSAYENMRGL
+111 IKNEVRSAYDNMRGL

-133 IFSVLRHYIKKG
+133 ICSVLHHYIKKG
-145 LSRHRAFA
+145 FNRHRAFM
-153 RSVIRLAMPVA
+153 RSVLRLAMPAAAFV
-164 GLIVLV
+164 VLV
-170 LTINYWNE
+170 LTVNYWNE
-178 RTFALEILYGNV
+178 RTFALELLYGNV

-203 AETLANERL
+203 AEKLANERL
-212 NLGESETASSQQT
+212 NLGESGTDSEKKQ
-225 EVSIEKPTYKIRVV
+225 EVSIEKPTYKIKVV

-266 GIYVDGE
+266 GIYIDGE

-300 EGIVGFVE
+300 DGIVGFVE

-317 PDNDETIWDAA
+317 PDNEETIWDAA

-350 TLYDIALEYDT
+350 TLYDIALKYDT
-361 TIEQLYAMNPDMGE
+361 TIEQLYAMNPNMGE
-375 NIYMGDKIIVS
+375 NIYLGDKIIVS

-407 YETVQTESSSL
+407 YEVVKTETSSL
-418 YKGTQRV
+418 YKGTQRI
-425 KTEGSEGLAQ
+425 KTQGVNGVARV
-435 ITELVS
+435 TELVS
-441 YVDGVKISTEEIERV
+441 YVDGVKVSTEEIERV
-456 TVREP
+456 TVQEP
-461 VDREILVGTKSLTVS
+461 VDQEILVGTKSLAVS
-476 GGGGT
+476 GGGT
-481 ITTTSGRFVWPVIG
+481 ITTTNGRFVWPVIG

-517 IDITGGGAYG
+517 IDITGSGAYG

-532 ADAGTVVQA
+532 ADAGTVIQA

-562 YAHCSSVGVYVG
+562 YAHCSSVGVSVG
-574 QYVYQGQAIGRVGNS
+574 EYVYQGQPIGRVGS
-589 GYSFGAHLH
+589 TGYSFGAHLH

-609 PNPYLGR
+609 PRLYL

>member
-28 KETNEPESAQ
+28 KETNEPEIAQ
-38 EDNENFGGDLT
+38 EDNENLSGDLT
-49 LYTFVYLLGANCI
+49 LYSFVYLLGAYCI

-72 RRIIVKPFRAIYSV
+72 RRIIVKPFRAIYTV

-164 GLIVLV
+164 GLIVLL

-203 AETLANERL
+203 AENLANERL

-350 TLYDIALEYDT
+350 TLYDIALKYDT

-407 YETVQTESSSL
+407 YETVKTESSSL

-495 LNSISRGYGYASSA
+495 LNSISRGYGYASSS
-509 YASGYHTG
+509 YSSGYHTG
-517 IDITGGGAYG
+517 IDITGSGAYG

-532 ADAGTVVQA
+532 ADSGTVVQA

-548 YCITIQHSGGLRTL
+548 YSVTIQHSGGVRTL
-562 YAHCSSVGVYVG
+562 YAHCSSLSVSVG
-574 QYVYQGQAIGRVGNS
+574 QYVYQGQAIARVGNT
-589 GYSFGAHLH
+589 GYSLGAHLH

>member
-28 KETNEPESAQ
+28 KETNEPEIAQ
-38 EDNENFGGDLT
+38 EDNENLSGDLT
-49 LYTFVYLLGANCI
+49 LYSFVYLLGAYCI

-72 RRIIVKPFRAIYSV
+72 RRIIVKPFRAIYTV
-86 ARIFVIGIDHL
+86 ARILVIGIDHL

-164 GLIVLV
+164 GLIVLL

-203 AETLANERL
+203 AENLANERL

-350 TLYDIALEYDT
+350 TLYDIALKYDT

-407 YETVQTESSSL
+407 YETVKTESSSL

-509 YASGYHTG
+509 YSSGYHTG
-517 IDITGGGAYG
+517 IDITGSGAYG
-527 RTIIA
+527 RTIVA
-532 ADAGTVVQA
+532 ADSGTVVQA

-548 YCITIQHSGGLRTL
+548 YSVTIQHSGGVRTL
-562 YAHCSSVGVYVG
+562 YAHCSSLSVSVG
-574 QYVYQGQAIGRVGNS
+574 QYVYQGQAIARVGNT
-589 GYSFGAHLH
+589 GYSLGAHLH

>member
-1 MLKFRKRDREDK
+1 MLKFRKRNREEDK
-13 PEDDNKNLEN
+13 PEDDKQNLEN
-23 ITDEP
+23 ITES
-28 KETNEPESAQ
+28 ETENEQLNNASE
-38 EDNENFGGDLT
+38 EDNENFDGESS
-49 LYTFVYLLGANCI
+49 LYTFIYLLGAYCI
-62 RVGKRFFKGL
+62 RGGKRIFKGL
-72 RRIIVKPFRAIYSV
+72 RRIVTKPLRAVYTLL
-86 ARIFVIGIDHL
+86 RIFAIGVDHL
-97 FFKWLHRFIDELHY
+97 FFKWLHNSINELHF
-111 IKAEVKSAYENMRGL
+111 IKDEVKSAYDNMRGL

-133 IFSVLRHYIKKG
+133 ICSVLHHYIKKG
-145 LSRHRAFA
+145 FNRHRAFM
-153 RSVIRLAMPVA
+153 RSVLRLAMPVGA
-164 GLIVLV
+164 FVILM
-170 LTINYWNE
+170 LTINYWSG
-178 RTFALEILYGNV
+178 RTFALELLYGNV

-203 AETLANERL
+203 AENLANERL
-212 NLGESETASSQQT
+212 NLGVSSTGSEKQ
-225 EVSIEKPTYKIRVV
+225 EVSIEKPTYKIKVV

-291 LEANKPADG
+291 LEAKKPADG
-300 EGIVGFVE
+300 DGIVGFVE

-317 PDNDETIWDAA
+317 PDNEETIWDAA

-350 TLYDIALEYDT
+350 TLYDIALKYDT
-361 TIEQLYAMNPDMGE
+361 TIEQLYAMNPNMGE
-375 NIYMGDKIIVS
+375 NIYLGDQIVVS

-407 YETVQTESSSL
+407 YETVKTESASL
-418 YKGTQRV
+418 YKGTQRIKTQGV
-425 KTEGSEGLAQ
+425 KGVARV
-435 ITELVS
+435 TELVS
-441 YVDGVKISTEEIERV
+441 YVDGVKVSTEEIERV
-456 TVREP
+456 TVQEP
-461 VDREILVGTKSLTVS
+461 VDQEILVGTKSLSVS
-476 GGGGT
+476 GGGGSVSSS
-481 ITTTSGRFVWPVIG
+481 SGRLLWPVIG

-541 GWNGSYG
+541 GSNGSYG

-562 YAHCSSVGVYVG
+562 YAHCSYVGVSVG
-574 QYVYQGQAIGRVGNS
+574 QYVYQGQAIGRVGNT

-609 PNPYLGR
+609 PMSYL